1 MLICRIGSRSHFR
14 KNPST
19 TTGIIKDPPKPVTGK
34 CERPV
39 GEGNGKRGPVENVPG
54 DSKPA
59 ANALPSGGMPWE
71 EKPRDEKQKKKKK
84 KKRRRRRKQN
94 LQHKTRSRGRIIVE
108 ELQLVA

>member
-39 GEGNGKRGPVENVPG
+39 GEGNGKRGSAENVPG

-59 ANALPSGGMPWE
+59 SNALPSGRVPWE
-71 EKPRDEKQKKKKK
+71 EKKKEEEAASPQTKSPKKISNTK
-84 KKRRRRRKQN
+84 
-94 LQHKTRSRGRIIVE
+94 LA
-108 ELQLVA
+108 VAVGSSSKNYNSLLE